1 MMDLFDVEATERI
14 ESEIDAFI
22 SKRSRERK
30 EANAEE
36 EAWKEST
43 RRVNEK
49 RRQANR
55 KAWIDYFGHM
65 NRLYLSLAADHADRR
80 SRLMAESGYEPDDRP
95 EAA

>member
-1 MMDLFDVEATERI
+1 MIDDVEAAERV
-14 ESEIDAFI
+14 EAELDAFVL
-22 SKRSRERK
+22 KRSRERE
-30 EANAEE
+30 EANAV
-36 EAWKEST
+36 EAAWAESE
-43 RRVNEK
+43 RRVREK

>member
-43 RRVNEK
+43 RRVNET
-49 RRQANR
+49 RRRANR
-55 KAWIDYFGHM
+55 QAWIDHFGHM
-65 NRLYLSLAADHADRR
+65 NRLHLSLAAEDADKRVC
-80 SRLMAESGYEPDDRP
+80 LLAESGYEPDEGPD
-95 EAA
+95 AA